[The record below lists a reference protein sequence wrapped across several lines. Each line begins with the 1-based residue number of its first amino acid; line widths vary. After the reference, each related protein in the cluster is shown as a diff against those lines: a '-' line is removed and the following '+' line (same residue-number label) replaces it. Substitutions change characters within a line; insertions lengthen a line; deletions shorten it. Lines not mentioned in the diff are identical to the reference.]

1 MGCAGLRRQAAAG
14 LAAAGRCESPGNRAG
29 PPSEAR
35 HPRQHRRQHSQRRH
49 KQRGEE
55 AYARQDGSAGLK
67 LGADADAA
75 RADDVGERG
84 CCGGAGGCLSSAMK
98 AERLGSYLMAVNA
111 EHGLVCDV
119 AHAGLG
125 ARLRVAEGK
134 GDAQSLTDLG
144 TMSVSL
150 ARTRLKSTRR

>member
-1 MGCAGLRRQAAAG
+1 MSSMNQKKPWSGAVSRRMSCAGLRRRAAAS
-14 LAAAGRCESPGNRAG
+14 LAAAVRCESPGNRAG

-35 HPRQHRRQHSQRRH
+35 RPRQHWRQQLQRRH

-55 AYARQDGSAGLK
+55 AHARQDGSAGLQ
-67 LGADADAA
+67 LGADADASL
-75 RADDVGERG
+75 ADDVGERG

-134 GDAQSLTDLG
+134 GDA
-144 TMSVSL
+144 
-150 ARTRLKSTRR
+150 